1 MAVACVCG
9 VVQLR
14 ALRELLAQRDI
25 AFTSYQSAFSTHQK
39 RQVDATK
46 LAGSS
51 NGAKSAKA
59 DAALKKVG
67 AARVRA

>member
-1 MAVACVCG
+1 MACLCG